1 MFFKFRPEDTTT
13 SSHCRIVD
21 WANIPT
27 AVMSRLKRGADVQIT
42 KDDAGDVDES
52 SGSEGEGGGEGW
64 AKAPEEVILSR

>member
-1 MFFKFRPEDTTT
+1 
-13 SSHCRIVD
+13 
-21 WANIPT
+21 
-27 AVMSRLKRGADVQIT
+27 MSRLKRGADVQIT